1 MWLRSMD
8 QSSLNMKKCLPFTRK
23 GWKSVKETLRLKSKE
38 KKPPNNKIKNL
49 NWLLSQRKI
58 NCKGNKESLKLKRTN
73 SNRKSVFWKNLWT
86 KKTKSSYQK
95 TSNSYWWNPS
105 SKLRSN
111 NFSCLKP
118 ERSMKVLRF
127 KTKRKHWLRSSLESW
142 GKSKRFGKEKSKF
155 WEAKYV
161 KLRKE
166 WVKKWRIWKRILV
179 SRKGR
184 INKMKRLLRMK
195 GK

>member
-1 MWLRSMD
+1 
-8 QSSLNMKKCLPFTRK
+8 MKL
-23 GWKSVKETLRLKSKE
+23 TLRLKSKE
-38 KKPPNNKIKNL
+38 KRQPNNKIKNL

-58 NCKGNKESLKLKRTN
+58 NCKGNGESFKLKRTN
-73 SNRKSVFWKNLWT
+73 SNKKSVFWKNPST
-86 KKTKSSYQK
+86 KKTKSSYLK
-95 TSNSYWWNPS
+95 TSNSYWWNPT

-127 KTKRKHWLRSSLESW
+127 KTKRKQWLRSSLGSW
-142 GKSKRFGKEKSKF
+142 GKSKRFWKEKNKL
-155 WEAKYV
+155 WEVKYN

-166 WVKKWRIWKRILV
+166 WVKKWRIWKRSLV
-179 SRKGR
+179 CRKGR
-184 INKMKRLLRMK
+184 INKLKGLFKMK